1 MNCPIN
7 KNTDPFSDARDSKGV
22 LVNNFQGKNI
32 PMILRHADLRKAARD
47 WEIYSSDA
55 PFRVPIPTEEN
66 VRTVRQ
72 LPLEVDP
79 PEQKDYR
86 ALVEPIFNRPKNP
99 EFILAMESLIERLVG
114 ELIGR
119 EKVEIL
125 REFAIP
131 LQSKALALLMNMP
144 ESEADIWIGW
154 GTHVF
159 REGNGDRKGAAL
171 EDYMNSLI
179 DRARQSPGDDF
190 FSVLAQAE
198 LNGRPLSREEMLGY
212 GSIMFAG
219 GRDTVINSISS
230 VIAHFSAKP
239 EDLEFL
245 REDLK
250 RITGASEEF
259 FRAISPVTHLARVC
273 PQGADI
279 HGVNVPPGE
288 MVSLCFSSANYDE
301 SVFDDPGEI
310 QLDRRPNPHVAF
322 GFGPHLCLGAAHARL
337 IVRTLLK
344 IICKRI
350 ESIETLNYAE
360 NIEREESYQRRLAFS
375 SLYVRVNA
383 LPNSHHI
390 T

>member
-1 MNCPIN
+1 
-7 KNTDPFSDARDSKGV
+7 
-22 LVNNFQGKNI
+22 
-32 PMILRHADLRKAARD
+32 MILRHADLRKAARD